1 MSKPEQPQPLL
12 FIGIDWADQEHA
24 AWWITDDRSAKRSE
38 SIKQEPQAIAD
49 WIDSLQ
55 KRFPEHRI
63 LIALEQSRGAL
74 FVGLAEFPQLELY
87 PINPKQLARYRE
99 SIYPSGGKTDPGDA
113 RLLAEFLQHA
123 RARLRPWRPDDANT
137 RQIGELVE
145 LRRKL
150 VEQRKRL
157 VSQLS
162 GSLKLYFPQA
172 EEGAPRELHHP
183 LMVDLL
189 RRWPTL
195 QQLKRVHPKT
205 LRRFLAEHGMRN
217 TEQQTQWIEA
227 MRSARP
233 LTTDKALIE
242 PRSLFVVNLVQ
253 QIRDL
258 NQAIAQFEEQLN
270 ELTARHDDAPTFRS
284 LPGAGQAM
292 TPRLIAAFGSDRER
306 YESAEQVQCASGI
319 APITARSGKSNVVQ
333 KRFACTTFL
342 RQTFHEFAEH
352 ARRWSDWSRA
362 FYEMKRAQGMKHQA
376 AVRAL
381 AYKWIRIAFRLWQD
395 RTTYSEEAYIEQLKK
410 HHSPIVKYLPP
421 ERIQLQTT

>member
-1 MSKPEQPQPLL
+1 MSKPEQLQPLL
-12 FIGIDWADQEHA
+12 FVGVDWAADEHV
-24 AWWITDDRSAKRSE
+24 AWWTAGDRSARE
-38 SIKQEPQAIAD
+38 CETVQQDPQAIAD
-49 WIDSLQ
+49 WIASLHR
-55 KRFPEHRI
+55 RFPNHRI
-63 LIALEQSRGAL
+63 AIALEQSRGAL
-74 FVGLAEFPQLELY
+74 FVGLAEFPQIELY

-123 RARLRPWRPDDANT
+123 HTHLRPWQPDDTST

-172 EEGAPRELHHP
+172 EEWAPRKLYHP
-183 LMVDLL
+183 LMLDLL

-195 QQLKRVHPKT
+195 QQLQRVHPKT

-217 TEQQTQWIEA
+217 AEQQTQWIKA

-233 LTTDKALIE
+233 LTSDQALIE
-242 PRSLFVVNLVQ
+242 PRLLYVKNQVQ

-258 NQAIAQFEEQLN
+258 NQAIEQFEEQLKK
-270 ELTARHDDAPTFRS
+270 LTARHDDGHVFRT
-284 LPGAGQAM
+284 LPGAGEAM
-292 TPRLIAAFGSDRER
+292 TPRLIAAFGSDRQR
-306 YESAEQVQCASGI
+306 YDSAEQVQSLSGI

-333 KRFACTTFL
+333 KRYACNTFL
-342 RQTFHEFAEH
+342 RQTFHEFADH

-362 FYEMKRAQGMKHQA
+362 FYELKRSQGMKHQA

-410 HHSPIVKYLPP
+410 THSPVVNFLPP
-421 ERIQLQTT
+421 KRIQPETT